1 MAMIRTKRIA
11 QLSKV
16 ALAGMM
22 LGFGLAAGAAMAADF
37 GGRSS
42 GDTCF
47 LMRRSPI
54 LDLKEVDQMQT
65 EVERR
70 YEHALGVSE
79 SKAAIAN
86 QSPRFLWAIEAKAAC
101 GKAIGYFYGR
111 EINEDMVSKCDCYHG
126 RMLRYMH

>member
-1 MAMIRTKRIA
+1 MF
-11 QLSKV
+11 SKAKWLVLGIGGLAVV
-16 ALAGMM
+16 A
-22 LGFGLAAGAAMAADF
+22 GLAASASFAADF
-37 GGRSS
+37 GGSGRG

-54 LDLKEVDQMQT
+54 LDLSDTDKMLG

-70 YEHALGVSE
+70 YEHALDVSV
-79 SKAAIAN
+79 SKAALAN

-101 GKAIGYFYGR
+101 GKAIGYFHGR

-126 RMLRYMH
+126 RMMRYMH

>member
-1 MAMIRTKRIA
+1 MAMMGTGHIA
-11 QLSKV
+11 NLLKA
-16 ALAGMM
+16 ALAGIV
-22 LGFGLAAGAAMAADF
+22 LSTGLAASAAQAADF
-37 GGRSS
+37 GGHSG

-54 LDLKEVDQMQT
+54 LDLREVDQMQT

-101 GKAIGYFYGR
+101 GKAIGYFNGR
-111 EINEDMVSKCDCYHG
+111 EINEDMISKCDCYHG
-126 RMLRYMH
+126 RMLRYMY